1 VAPEEV
7 PVSRAYSTALL
18 PPLLLCDQEIT
29 DIPTTVP
36 ITEIVARHGPRVP
49 GPNAAQRDFRI
60 GFVGESRD
68 RFFTE
73 TEMTFYDVLA
83 EWFTMPV
90 PPDAPDPY
98 LTQNWVSIRR
108 FFGEDTSWQSR
119 VDSVLTPH
127 ITGITNK
134 IQGAVTITAT
144 GFPRLAYEVLASGDL
159 VSWETTALLNSSD
172 TGLIE
177 HSEPLTTSP
186 GRRFFKLRGAG
197 SQP

>member
-1 VAPEEV
+1 V

-90 PPDAPDPY
+90 PPEAPDPY

-144 GFPRLAYEVLASGDL
+144 GFPRLAYEVLASDDL